1 MAISDTLNRRVRARP
16 EEDDE
21 SVYSGE
27 SDVGDQVPAADEEDE
42 SDAEDQ
48 HSHSVRDHVK
58 RLRTEIKAN
67 QVEHSRKDLM
77 MVQVKNAQGRITAIT
92 EKNPQMPTMMM
103 TTTISKLP

>member
-27 SDVGDQVPAADEEDE
+27 SDMGDEVPRGEEGE

-48 HSHSVRDHVK
+48 HSHSVRDHVNPSRNK
-58 RLRTEIKAN
+58 IEAN
-67 QVEHSRKDLM
+67 KD
-77 MVQVKNAQGRITAIT
+77 
-92 EKNPQMPTMMM
+92 
-103 TTTISKLP
+103 